1 MSVGPGAGEVG
12 ARVCM
17 KTPRWSAWSVCAHCG
32 SRRRLPSAP
41 GLAVFSCCAPRIPF
55 RLFLS
60 GLSSQRAG
68 LSSDSARLHS
78 APKLPQERR
87 RLEEGGGGED
97 GARLEGPDP
106 FIFFVSFFLLVA
118 SFLVERKGI
127 SALPVDEVPRGVR
140 AHRSSR
146 VFSRSGARRRD
157 LGVVF
162 LFNLPPFPPPPA
174 GANRCWVCC
183 KMGTPTTLCQGLILC
198 LLLTCQLS
206 SVSSLFWLLILCRIE
221 SLNPPNLFPFGSSC
235 LPFLGKQI
243 PLCLMSAPCMR
254 GSAGAR
260 LLPCRWAGA
269 SSAHS
274 MYAPHKCV
282 WKQNGK
288 LEAPVE

>member
-68 LSSDSARLHS
+68 LPSDSARLHS

-87 RLEEGGGGED
+87 RLEERGGGED

-221 SLNPPNLFPFGSSC
+221 SLKPPQSIPIWEFLPSLFRQTNPALFDVCSVHAGLCGCTAAPMQVGWSLQCTLHACAPQMRLEAEWQTRSSC
-235 LPFLGKQI
+235 
-243 PLCLMSAPCMR
+243 
-254 GSAGAR
+254 
-260 LLPCRWAGA
+260 
-269 SSAHS
+269 
-274 MYAPHKCV
+274 
-282 WKQNGK
+282 
-288 LEAPVE
+288 